1 MEFIA
6 DSEDQLRVGST
17 RTKFTMETR
26 KLIRIL
32 PLAVLALT
40 IAGSSANAQDYG
52 NWQNNR
58 RHNHHRNGNGLN
70 IDMVIPGVAVGV
82 YSPLQERT
90 VIIEHNRRYNNGN
103 SVEFEVQRAL
113 ARAGYYRGPI
123 DGDVG
128 YGTRIAIRDY
138 QIDYGLVPTARIN
151 GELLNSLQ
159 LR

>member
-1 MEFIA
+1 MGA
-6 DSEDQLRVGST
+6 
-17 RTKFTMETR
+17 
-26 KLIRIL
+26 
-32 PLAVLALT
+32 
-40 IAGSSANAQDYG
+40 SANADDYG
-52 NWQNNR
+52 NRRNNR
-58 RHNHHRNGNGLN
+58 KHNHHRDRNGLN
-70 IDMVIPGVAVGV
+70 IDLVIPGVAAGV
-82 YSPLQERT
+82 FSPVQERT
-90 VIIEHNRRYNNGN
+90 VIVEHNRRYYDGN

-138 QIDYGLVPTARIN
+138 QIDYGLIPTARIN